1 MVLKEAYRYQKFLT
15 GLIQSAEYYL
25 YKREFVTTVEQYHE
39 RKKSNPDAENETIQK
54 ENLTKSSV
62 DFTANDL
69 LRFIPELLDEK
80 EKLSVAINKAKDTT
94 EIDIDASLSMNK
106 QKQEFIR
113 VLNDMNSKKSCEKT
127 ITGKGYKFNVN
138 NEQVPYIYDVVEKTT
153 IDFDRNT
160 VKALIKK
167 YSKETDHVST
177 MLDRIVL
184 TTQVDFEPKYDINDT
199 LEELLVRE
207 KRTRLM
213 CIGKEL

>member
-1 MVLKEAYRYQKFLT
+1 MVLKEAYRYQKFLA

-207 KRTRLM
+207 
-213 CIGKEL
+213 

>member
-1 MVLKEAYRYQKFLT
+1 MVLKEVYRYQKFLSQM
-15 GLIQSAEYYL
+15 IQSAEYYL
-25 YKREFVTTVEQYHE
+25 YKKDFVTTVEQYHE
-39 RKKSNPDAENETIQK
+39 RKKSNPDAENETVQK

-69 LRFIPELLDEK
+69 LRFIPELLEEK
-80 EKLSVAINKAKDTT
+80 EKLSIAINKAKNTT

-184 TTQVDFEPKYDINDT
+184 TTQVDFDPKYDINDT

-207 KRTRLM
+207 
-213 CIGKEL
+213 

>member
-1 MVLKEAYRYQKFLT
+1 MVLKEAYRYQKFLSQM
-15 GLIQSAEYYL
+15 IQSAEYYL
-25 YKREFVTTVEQYHE
+25 YKKDFVTTVEQYHE
-39 RKKSNPDAENETIQK
+39 RKKSNPDAENEIVQK

-62 DFTANDL
+62 DFSVNDL
-69 LRFIPELLDEK
+69 LKFIPELLEEK
-80 EKLSVAINKAKDTT
+80 ENLSIAINKAKNTT

-184 TTQVDFEPKYDINDT
+184 TTQVDFDPKYDINDT

-207 KRTRLM
+207 
-213 CIGKEL
+213 

>member
-1 MVLKEAYRYQKFLT
+1 MVLKEAYRYQKFLA
-15 GLIQSAEYYL
+15 GLIHSAEYYL
-25 YKREFVTTVEQYHE
+25 YKKEFVTTVEQYHE
-39 RKKSNPDAENETIQK
+39 RKKSNPDAENETVQK
-54 ENLTKSSV
+54 ENPTKSSV
-62 DFTANDL
+62 DFSANDL
-69 LRFIPELLDEK
+69 LRFIPELLEEK
-80 EKLSVAINKAKDTT
+80 ENLSIAINKAKNTT

-177 MLDRIVL
+177 ILDRIVL
-184 TTQVDFEPKYDINDT
+184 TTQVDFDPKYDINDT

-207 KRTRLM
+207 
-213 CIGKEL
+213 

>member
-1 MVLKEAYRYQKFLT
+1 MGSSQEAYRYQKFLSQM
-15 GLIQSAEYYL
+15 IQSAEYYL
-25 YKREFVTTVEQYHE
+25 YKKDFVTTVEQYHE
-39 RKKSNPDAENETIQK
+39 RKKSNPDAENEIVQK

-62 DFTANDL
+62 DFTPNDL
-69 LRFIPELLDEK
+69 LVAIPKLLEEK
-80 EKLSVAINKAKDTT
+80 ENLSIAINKAKNTT

-177 MLDRIVL
+177 ILDRIVL
-184 TTQVDFEPKYDINDT
+184 TTQVDFDPKYDINDT

-207 KRTRLM
+207 
-213 CIGKEL
+213 

>member
-1 MVLKEAYRYQKFLT
+1 MVLKEAYRYQKFLSQM
-15 GLIQSAEYYL
+15 IQSAEYYL
-25 YKREFVTTVEQYHE
+25 YKKDFVTTVEQYHE
-39 RKKSNPDAENETIQK
+39 RKKSNPDAENEIVQK

-69 LRFIPELLDEK
+69 LRFIPELLEEK
-80 EKLSVAINKAKDTT
+80 EKLSIAINKAKNTT

-184 TTQVDFEPKYDINDT
+184 TTQVDFDPKYDINDT

-207 KRTRLM
+207 
-213 CIGKEL
+213 

>member
-1 MVLKEAYRYQKFLT
+1 M
-15 GLIQSAEYYL
+15 IQSAEYYL
-25 YKREFVTTVEQYHE
+25 YKKDFVTTVEQYHE
-39 RKKSNPDAENETIQK
+39 RKKSNPDAENEIVQK

-62 DFTANDL
+62 DFSVNDL
-69 LRFIPELLDEK
+69 LRFIPELLEEK
-80 EKLSVAINKAKDTT
+80 ENLSIAINKAKNTT

-184 TTQVDFEPKYDINDT
+184 TTQVDFDPKYDINDT

-207 KRTRLM
+207 
-213 CIGKEL
+213 

>member
-1 MVLKEAYRYQKFLT
+1 MVLKEAYRYQKFLA
-15 GLIQSAEYYL
+15 GLIHSAEYYL
-25 YKREFVTTVEQYHE
+25 YKKEFVTTVEQYHE
-39 RKKSNPDAENETIQK
+39 RKKSNPDAENETVQK
-54 ENLTKSSV
+54 ENPTKSSV
-62 DFTANDL
+62 DFSVNDL
-69 LRFIPELLDEK
+69 LRFIPELLEEK
-80 EKLSVAINKAKDTT
+80 ENLSIAINKAKNTT

-177 MLDRIVL
+177 ILDRIVL
-184 TTQVDFEPKYDINDT
+184 TTQVDFDPKYDINDT

-207 KRTRLM
+207 
-213 CIGKEL
+213 

>member
-1 MVLKEAYRYQKFLT
+1 MVLKEAYRYQKFLA
-15 GLIQSAEYYL
+15 GLIHSAEYYL
-25 YKREFVTTVEQYHE
+25 YKKEFVTTVEQHHE
-39 RKKSNPDAENETIQK
+39 RKKSNPDAENETVQK

-69 LRFIPELLDEK
+69 LRFIPELLEEK
-80 EKLSVAINKAKDTT
+80 EKLSIAINKAKNTT

-127 ITGKGYKFNVN
+127 IAGKGYKFNVN

-207 KRTRLM
+207 
-213 CIGKEL
+213 

>member
-177 MLDRIVL
+177 ILDRIVL
-184 TTQVDFEPKYDINDT
+184 TTQVDFDPKYDINDT

-207 KRTRLM
+207 
-213 CIGKEL
+213 

>member
-1 MVLKEAYRYQKFLT
+1 MVLKEAYRYQKFLA
-15 GLIQSAEYYL
+15 GLIHSAEYYL
-25 YKREFVTTVEQYHE
+25 YKKEFVTTVEQYHE
-39 RKKSNPDAENETIQK
+39 RKKSNPDAENETVQK
-54 ENLTKSSV
+54 ENPTKSSV
-62 DFTANDL
+62 DFSVNDL
-69 LRFIPELLDEK
+69 LRFIPELLEEK
-80 EKLSVAINKAKDTT
+80 ENLSIAINKAKNTT

-177 MLDRIVL
+177 ILDRIVL
-184 TTQVDFEPKYDINDT
+184 TIQVDFDPKYDINDT

-207 KRTRLM
+207 
-213 CIGKEL
+213 

>member
-1 MVLKEAYRYQKFLT
+1 MVLKEAYRYQKFLSQM
-15 GLIQSAEYYL
+15 IQSAEYYL
-25 YKREFVTTVEQYHE
+25 YKKDFVTTVEQYHE
-39 RKKSNPDAENETIQK
+39 RKKSNPDAENETVQK

-69 LRFIPELLDEK
+69 LRFIPELLEEK
-80 EKLSVAINKAKDTT
+80 EKLSIAINKAKNTT

-184 TTQVDFEPKYDINDT
+184 TTQVDFDPKYDINDT

-207 KRTRLM
+207 
-213 CIGKEL
+213 

>member
-25 YKREFVTTVEQYHE
+25 YKREFVTTVERYHE

-127 ITGKGYKFNVN
+127 ITGKVYKFNVN

-207 KRTRLM
+207 
-213 CIGKEL
+213 

>member
-39 RKKSNPDAENETIQK
+39 RKKSNPDADNETIQK

-207 KRTRLM
+207 
-213 CIGKEL
+213 

>member
-1 MVLKEAYRYQKFLT
+1 M
-15 GLIQSAEYYL
+15 IQSAEYYL
-25 YKREFVTTVEQYHE
+25 YKKDFVTTVEQYHE
-39 RKKSNPDAENETIQK
+39 RKKSNPDAENETVQK

-69 LRFIPELLDEK
+69 LRFIPELLEEK
-80 EKLSVAINKAKDTT
+80 EKLSIAINKAKNTT

-184 TTQVDFEPKYDINDT
+184 TTQVDFDPKYDINDT

-207 KRTRLM
+207 
-213 CIGKEL
+213 

>member
-39 RKKSNPDAENETIQK
+39 RKKSNPDAENETVQK
-54 ENLTKSSV
+54 ENPTKSSV
-62 DFTANDL
+62 DFSVNDL
-69 LRFIPELLDEK
+69 LRFIPELLEEK
-80 EKLSVAINKAKDTT
+80 ENLSIAINKAKNTT

-177 MLDRIVL
+177 ILDRIVL
-184 TTQVDFEPKYDINDT
+184 TTQVDFDPKYDINDT

-207 KRTRLM
+207 
-213 CIGKEL
+213 

>member
-207 KRTRLM
+207 
-213 CIGKEL
+213 

>member
-1 MVLKEAYRYQKFLT
+1 MGSSQEAYRYQKFLSQM
-15 GLIQSAEYYL
+15 IQSAEYYL
-25 YKREFVTTVEQYHE
+25 YKKEFVTTVEQYHE
-39 RKKSNPDAENETIQK
+39 RKKSNPDAENETVQK
-54 ENLTKSSV
+54 ENPTKSSV
-62 DFTANDL
+62 DFSVNDL
-69 LRFIPELLDEK
+69 LRFIPELLEEK
-80 EKLSVAINKAKDTT
+80 ENLSIAINKAKNTT

-177 MLDRIVL
+177 ILDRIVL
-184 TTQVDFEPKYDINDT
+184 TTQVDFDPKYDINDT

-207 KRTRLM
+207 
-213 CIGKEL
+213 

>member
-1 MVLKEAYRYQKFLT
+1 MGSSQEAYRYQKFLSQM
-15 GLIQSAEYYL
+15 IQSAEYYL
-25 YKREFVTTVEQYHE
+25 YKKDFVTTVEQYHE
-39 RKKSNPDAENETIQK
+39 RKKSNPDAENEIVQK

-62 DFTANDL
+62 DFTPNDL
-69 LRFIPELLDEK
+69 LVAIPKLLEEK
-80 EKLSVAINKAKDTT
+80 ENLAIAINIAKQTV
-94 EIDIDASLSMNK
+94 EFDIDAMLAMNK
-106 QKQEFIR
+106 LKQEFIR

-138 NEQVPYIYDVVEKTT
+138 NEQVPYIYDIVEKTT

-177 MLDRIVL
+177 ILDRIVL
-184 TTQVDFEPKYDINDT
+184 TTQVDFDPKYDINDT

-207 KRTRLM
+207 
-213 CIGKEL
+213 

>member
-1 MVLKEAYRYQKFLT
+1 MVLKESYRYQKFLT

-207 KRTRLM
+207 
-213 CIGKEL
+213 

>member
-1 MVLKEAYRYQKFLT
+1 MVLKEAYRYQKFLA
-15 GLIQSAEYYL
+15 GLIHSAEYYL
-25 YKREFVTTVEQYHE
+25 YKKEFVTTVEQYHE
-39 RKKSNPDAENETIQK
+39 RKKSNPDAENEIVQK
-54 ENLTKSSV
+54 ENPTKSSV
-62 DFTANDL
+62 DFSVNDL
-69 LRFIPELLDEK
+69 LRFIPELLEEK
-80 EKLSVAINKAKDTT
+80 ENLSIAINKAKNTT

-177 MLDRIVL
+177 ILDRIVL
-184 TTQVDFEPKYDINDT
+184 TTQVDFDPKYDINDT

-207 KRTRLM
+207 
-213 CIGKEL
+213 

>member
-1 MVLKEAYRYQKFLT
+1 MVLKEAYRYQKFLA
-15 GLIQSAEYYL
+15 GLIYSAEYYL
-25 YKREFVTTVEQYHE
+25 YKKEFVTTVEQYHE
-39 RKKSNPDAENETIQK
+39 RKKSNPDAENETVQK
-54 ENLTKSSV
+54 ENPTKSSV
-62 DFTANDL
+62 DFSVNDL
-69 LRFIPELLDEK
+69 LRFIPELLEEK
-80 EKLSVAINKAKDTT
+80 ENLSIAINKAKNTT

-177 MLDRIVL
+177 ILDRIVL
-184 TTQVDFEPKYDINDT
+184 TTQVDFDPKYDINDT

-207 KRTRLM
+207 
-213 CIGKEL
+213 

>member
-1 MVLKEAYRYQKFLT
+1 M
-15 GLIQSAEYYL
+15 IQSAEYYL
-25 YKREFVTTVEQYHE
+25 YKKEFVTTVEQYHE
-39 RKKSNPDAENETIQK
+39 RKKSNPDAENETVQK
-54 ENLTKSSV
+54 ENPTKSSV
-62 DFTANDL
+62 DFSVNDL
-69 LRFIPELLDEK
+69 LRFIPELLEEK
-80 EKLSVAINKAKDTT
+80 ENLSIAINKAKNTT

-184 TTQVDFEPKYDINDT
+184 TTQVDFDPKYDINDT

-207 KRTRLM
+207 
-213 CIGKEL
+213 

>member
-1 MVLKEAYRYQKFLT
+1 M
-15 GLIQSAEYYL
+15 
-25 YKREFVTTVEQYHE
+25 
-39 RKKSNPDAENETIQK
+39 
-54 ENLTKSSV
+54 
-62 DFTANDL
+62 
-69 LRFIPELLDEK
+69 DEK

-207 KRTRLM
+207 
-213 CIGKEL
+213 

>member
-1 MVLKEAYRYQKFLT
+1 MVLKEAYRYQKFLA

-184 TTQVDFEPKYDINDT
+184 TTQVDFDPKYDINDT

-207 KRTRLM
+207 
-213 CIGKEL
+213 

>member
-1 MVLKEAYRYQKFLT
+1 MVLKESYRYQKFLT

-199 LEELLVRE
+199 LEELLIRE
-207 KRTRLM
+207 
-213 CIGKEL
+213 

>member
-1 MVLKEAYRYQKFLT
+1 MVLKEAYRYQKFLA

-25 YKREFVTTVEQYHE
+25 YKREFITTVEQYHE
-39 RKKSNPDAENETIQK
+39 RKKSNPDAENETVQK
-54 ENLTKSSV
+54 ENPTKSSV
-62 DFTANDL
+62 DFAANDL
-69 LRFIPELLDEK
+69 LRFIPELLEEK
-80 EKLSVAINKAKDTT
+80 ENLSIAINKAKNTT

-184 TTQVDFEPKYDINDT
+184 TTQVDFDPKYDINDT

-207 KRTRLM
+207 
-213 CIGKEL
+213 

>member
-1 MVLKEAYRYQKFLT
+1 MVLKEAYRYQKFLA

-25 YKREFVTTVEQYHE
+25 YKKDFVTTVEQYHE
-39 RKKSNPDAENETIQK
+39 RKKSNPDAENETVQK
-54 ENLTKSSV
+54 ENPTKSSV
-62 DFTANDL
+62 DFSVNDL
-69 LRFIPELLDEK
+69 LRFIPELLEEK
-80 EKLSVAINKAKDTT
+80 ENLSIAINKAKNTT

-177 MLDRIVL
+177 ILDRIVL
-184 TTQVDFEPKYDINDT
+184 TTQVDFDPKYDINDT

-207 KRTRLM
+207 
-213 CIGKEL
+213 

>member
-1 MVLKEAYRYQKFLT
+1 MVLKEAYRYQKFLA
-15 GLIQSAEYYL
+15 GLIHSAEYYL
-25 YKREFVTTVEQYHE
+25 YKKEFVTTVEQYHE
-39 RKKSNPDAENETIQK
+39 RKKSNPDAENETVQK
-54 ENLTKSSV
+54 ENPTKSSV
-62 DFTANDL
+62 DFSVNDL
-69 LRFIPELLDEK
+69 LRFIPELLEEK
-80 EKLSVAINKAKDTT
+80 ENLSIAINKAKNTT
-94 EIDIDASLSMNK
+94 EIDIDDSLSMNK

-177 MLDRIVL
+177 ILDRIVL
-184 TTQVDFEPKYDINDT
+184 TTQVDFDPKYDINDT

-207 KRTRLM
+207 
-213 CIGKEL
+213 

>member
-1 MVLKEAYRYQKFLT
+1 MVLKEVYRYQKFLSQM
-15 GLIQSAEYYL
+15 IQSAEYYL
-25 YKREFVTTVEQYHE
+25 YKKDFVTTVEQYHE
-39 RKKSNPDAENETIQK
+39 RKKSNPDAENETVQK
-54 ENLTKSSV
+54 ENPTKSSV

-69 LRFIPELLDEK
+69 LRFIPELLEEK
-80 EKLSVAINKAKDTT
+80 EKLSIAINKAKNTT

-160 VKALIKK
+160 VKALIKE

-184 TTQVDFEPKYDINDT
+184 TTQVDFDPKYDINDT

-207 KRTRLM
+207 
-213 CIGKEL
+213 

>member
-15 GLIQSAEYYL
+15 GLIQNAEYYL

-207 KRTRLM
+207 
-213 CIGKEL
+213 

>member
-1 MVLKEAYRYQKFLT
+1 MVLKEVYRYQKFLSQM
-15 GLIQSAEYYL
+15 IQSAEYYL
-25 YKREFVTTVEQYHE
+25 YKKDFVTTVEQYHE
-39 RKKSNPDAENETIQK
+39 RKKSNPDAENETVQK
-54 ENLTKSSV
+54 ENPTKSSV
-62 DFTANDL
+62 DFSVNDL
-69 LRFIPELLDEK
+69 LRFIPELLEEK
-80 EKLSVAINKAKDTT
+80 ENLSIAINKAKNTT

-177 MLDRIVL
+177 ILDRIVL
-184 TTQVDFEPKYDINDT
+184 TTQVDFDPKYDINDT

-207 KRTRLM
+207 
-213 CIGKEL
+213 

>member
-1 MVLKEAYRYQKFLT
+1 MVLKEAYRYQKFLSQM
-15 GLIQSAEYYL
+15 IQSAEYYL
-25 YKREFVTTVEQYHE
+25 YKKDFVTTVEQYHE
-39 RKKSNPDAENETIQK
+39 RKKSNPDAENEIVQK

-69 LRFIPELLDEK
+69 LRFIPELLEEK
-80 EKLSVAINKAKDTT
+80 EKLSIAINKAKNTT

-138 NEQVPYIYDVVEKTT
+138 NEQVPYIYDIVEKTT

-184 TTQVDFEPKYDINDT
+184 TTQVDFDPKYDINDT

-207 KRTRLM
+207 
-213 CIGKEL
+213 

>member
-1 MVLKEAYRYQKFLT
+1 MVLKEAYRYQKFLA

-25 YKREFVTTVEQYHE
+25 YKREFVTSVEQYHE

-106 QKQEFIR
+106 QKQEFIK

-138 NEQVPYIYDVVEKTT
+138 NEQVSYVYDIVEKTT

-207 KRTRLM
+207 
-213 CIGKEL
+213 

>member
-62 DFTANDL
+62 DFSVNDL
-69 LRFIPELLDEK
+69 LRFIPELLEEK
-80 EKLSVAINKAKDTT
+80 ENLSIAINKAKNTT

-177 MLDRIVL
+177 ILDRIVL
-184 TTQVDFEPKYDINDT
+184 TTQVDFDPKYDINDT

-207 KRTRLM
+207 
-213 CIGKEL
+213 